1 MKVVYVLPIS
11 WGGIPHY
18 TAELANA
25 ISKYVDVIV
34 IKPNDQN
41 DELFTENVEIIN
53 AFKPMYF
60 SVKYKIKAFTPRNL
74 INFFS
79 FKNIKI
85 IDSIRPDILH
95 FPGGIYP
102 QVAVFSLLHN
112 IHRKYPIVNTVH
124 GIFSPS
130 AIFRV
135 KSLTFV
141 ILAGLADRIS
151 YLVKSDI
158 IIVHTREDKDKLVR
172 RGINPRNIV
181 IIPHGTYTFFKKY
194 CKKDKVPNDKN
205 YILFFGYI
213 RENKGIEYLIK
224 ATPIICKEIPDAKV
238 IIAGEG
244 DITKYIEFIKDKS
257 KFEIYNEYIPNKKV
271 SELFQRAKVVVLP
284 YTHKGGH
291 SGVLTIAYA
300 FGKPVVVTN
309 VGDFPKLAERVGLVV
324 PAKNSKAL
332 AEAIIRILKDDKLQ
346 RKMSRNA
353 LKKAEKLSWNNI
365 AKRHIEVYEKL
376 LERGVNK

>member
-1 MKVVYVLPIS
+1 
-11 WGGIPHY
+11 
-18 TAELANA
+18 
-25 ISKYVDVIV
+25 
-34 IKPNDQN
+34 
-41 DELFTENVEIIN
+41 
-53 AFKPMYF
+53 MYF
-60 SVKYKIKAFTPRNL
+60 SVKYKIKAFIPRNF

-79 FKNIKI
+79 FRNIKI
-85 IDSIRPDILH
+85 VDSIRPDILH

-102 QVAVFSLLHN
+102 QAAVFSLLYN

-141 ILAGLADRIS
+141 LLAGLADCIS

-158 IIVHTREDKDKLVR
+158 IIVHTQEDKDKLVR

-194 CKKDKVPNDKN
+194 CKSKILNDKD
-205 YILFFGYI
+205 YVLFFGYI
-213 RENKGIEYLIK
+213 RENKGIKYLIK
-224 ATPIICKEIPDAKV
+224 AAPIICKEVPDAKI

-244 DITKYIEFIKDKS
+244 DITSIEPIKDKS
-257 KFEIYNEYIPNKKV
+257 KFEIYNEYVPNEKV

-284 YTHKGGH
+284 YTHTGGH

-309 VGDFPKLAERVGLVV
+309 VGDFPKLAERAGLVV

-332 AEAIIRILKDDKLQ
+332 AEAIIKILKDDKL
-346 RKMSRNA
+346 RKKMSRNA
-353 LKKAEKLSWNNI
+353 LKKAEKLSWDNI
-365 AKRHIEVYEKL
+365 AKRHIEVYKEVLRRWKL
-376 LERGVNK
+376 ET